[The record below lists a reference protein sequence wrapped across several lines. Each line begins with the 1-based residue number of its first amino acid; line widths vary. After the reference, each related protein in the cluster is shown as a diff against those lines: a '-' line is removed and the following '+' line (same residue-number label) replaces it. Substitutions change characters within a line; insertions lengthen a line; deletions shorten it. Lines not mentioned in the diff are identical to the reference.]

1 MSFSLAIIG
10 RPNVGKSTLFNRLVG
25 KKLALVDDRPGVTRD
40 RREGAAKLADLSF
53 TVIDTAGLEEGAEAT
68 LEGRMRQQ
76 TEAAIEQADAILF
89 MIDARAGVTPD
100 DKYFADLVR
109 RAGKPVVLAANKAE
123 GRAGEAGFFE
133 AYTLGLGDPV
143 PLSAEHGEGM
153 IDLFDALRLALPEAT
168 EAPIEE
174 DEAAAPRRFDDEDG
188 SDLDITKPLR
198 ITVVGRPNAGKSTL
212 INRLLG
218 EERLLVGPEAGITRD
233 SIGIDFEWR
242 DRKMKLFDTAG
253 LRRRARVTDK
263 LEKLAGA
270 DALRA
275 VRFSEVVVLLVDSTI
290 PFEKQ
295 DLTIADI
302 AASEG
307 RAVVIGLGK
316 WDLIEDRGKTLIR
329 LREEAERLLAQL
341 RGCPVVPVSGATGE
355 GLDELMRAVIA
366 VHETWN
372 KRISTARLNR
382 WLINTIEQNP
392 PPAVSGRR
400 IKIRYM
406 TQPKSRPPHFV
417 LFGNQLDELPTSY
430 ERFLINGLRKT
441 FDFPGVPIRISRKT
455 ADNPYEGKKRG

>member
-53 TVIDTAGLEEGAEAT
+53 TVIDTAGLEEGAEAS

-133 AYTLGLGDPV
+133 AYTLGLGEPV

-174 DEAAAPRRFDDEDG
+174 DETAAPRRFDDEDG

-441 FDFPGVPIRISRKT
+441 FDFPGVPLRISRKT